1 MGSPG
6 ATWLTRAEDF
16 VRAIVVDAY
25 AARPNDPTFA
35 INALAGA
42 TTRWKALSEYS
53 GSPTGLRAL
62 GKARAAMIAALR
74 QGRVRADGQIEHPAP
89 CDACGAK
96 PGEVCVAIAGEI
108 EPGEAHAAR
117 EVGRG

>member
-1 MGSPG
+1 MGD
-6 ATWLTRAEDF
+6 TWLARAEDF
-16 VRAIVVDAY
+16 VRTIVVDAY
-25 AARPNDPTFA
+25 ALRPNDQTHA
-35 INALAGA
+35 IEALAAASG
-42 TTRWKALSEYS
+42 RWKCMSEYS
-53 GSPTGLRAL
+53 NSATGMRAL
-62 GKARAAMIAALR
+62 GKARAAMVAALR

-117 EVGRG
+117 VVARD

>member
-1 MGSPG
+1 MGSS
-6 ATWLTRAEDF
+6 TWLARAEDF
-16 VRAIVVDAY
+16 VRGVVVDAY

-53 GSPTGLRAL
+53 NSSTGMKAL

-89 CDACGAK
+89 CDACGAG

-108 EPGEAHAAR
+108 EPGQAHAAR
-117 EVGRG
+117 LAPRG